1 MKKVLSLVLVLAMVF
16 SAMLGVV
23 SFAEDETTT
32 TTPTSPE
39 LDISSASLE
48 FADNVYLLLAVDY
61 SAVGSADGITLKIKN
76 NKTGEE
82 SSIDAPASDITAP
95 TSCVAFKYDDIGAKN
110 MGDELSIQAYLNGSA
125 SGDPITYSI
134 LEYALRAENLANE
147 KLTALVKSMIAYGAE
162 AQKVWNHEG
171 TYDLSVEDYSFI
183 KLKGG
188 LAFESGASKAIVAA
202 GNSVNILR
210 AGADESDIIY
220 TTAMQRVDIS
230 KAYVVDGTNQTI
242 FAAPASVSST
252 KMAGYELDATKA
264 TKSGAFMNEITT
276 ANCHACGAD
285 GKLDDESTCSLCS
298 GKGSFQIHKIS
309 TKQWHDA
316 GCARLESTCAYKSF
330 GGTEPSED
338 VKAQY
343 QYVVK
348 NGSNWFG
355 ANYDIKDCTC
365 KNNTAPEPVKSWFT
379 GNFVAYYPT
388 RVSVANG
395 ALVWSGGG
403 INFNTN
409 SPGNAIKESIGS
421 YVAAASAGTST
432 EGLNSVFTI
441 SLTLAA
447 DGDGKAP
454 ISRFHL
460 RRGGAKIIMSSAPW
474 EEYSSGVPGRLTLLN
489 AQGNTFSS
497 YYNED
502 ASKNSNVNLV
512 VSDISG
518 VEAGQPGTFVTIH
531 IVVDVE
537 AMTMTYYV
545 GDDATPVHTVAMPI
559 ANIDFF
565 NGCSFNGEPGNN
577 TGYLKTLV
585 VTKGNITDYF
595 K

>member
-1 MKKVLSLVLVLAMVF
+1 MKKALSMVLVLAMVF
-16 SAMLGVV
+16 SAMLGVM
-23 SFAEDETTT
+23 SFAEDAGAL
-32 TTPTSPE
+32 S
-39 LDISSASLE
+39 ISMANLE

-76 NKTGEE
+76 NKTGDETT
-82 SSIDAPASDITAP
+82 IDAPATDIEEVPAG
-95 TSCVAFKYDDIGAKN
+95 CVAFKYDDIGAKN
-110 MGDELSIQAYLNGSA
+110 MGDELTIQAYLNGSA
-125 SGDPITYSI
+125 SGDPIDYSI
-134 LEYALRAENLANE
+134 LEYALRAENLNDV
-147 KLTALVKSMIAYGAE
+147 KLTALVKSMIKYGAE
-162 AQKVWNHEG
+162 AQKAWDHEG
-171 TYDLSVEDYSFI
+171 TYDLSVDHSLV

-188 LAFESGASKAIVAA
+188 LAFENGASKAIVAA

-210 AGADESDIIY
+210 TSADESDIIY

-230 KAYVVDGTNQTI
+230 KAYVADGTNQTI

-252 KMAGYELDATKA
+252 KMAGYEFDATKA

-276 ANCHACGAD
+276 ASCHACGAD

-298 GKGSFQIHKIS
+298 GNGSFQIHKIS
-309 TKQWHDA
+309 TRQWHDA
-316 GCARLESTCAYKSF
+316 GCARLESTCVYKNF
-330 GGTEPSED
+330 GKTEPSAE

-348 NGSNWFG
+348 NGSWYG

-365 KNNTAPEPVKSWFT
+365 KSNTAPEPVKSWFT
-379 GNFVAYYPT
+379 GNFVAYTPT
-388 RVSVANG
+388 RITVENG
-395 ALVWSGGG
+395 VLAWSGGG

-409 SPGNAIKESIGS
+409 SPGNAIKESVGS
-421 YVAAASAGTST
+421 YVTAASAGTST

-447 DGDGKAP
+447 DGDGNAP
-454 ISRFHL
+454 ISRFHF
-460 RRGGAKIIMSSAPW
+460 RRGGTGVITSSAPW
-474 EEYSSGVPGRLTLLN
+474 EAYDKNKPGRVTILT
-489 AQGNTFSS
+489 AQGNTFST

-502 ASKNSNVNLV
+502 ASKNSNDNLV

-531 IVVDVE
+531 IVVDVK

-545 GDDATPVHTVAMPI
+545 GDNATPLYTVNMPI
-559 ANIDFF
+559 KNIDYF
-565 NGCSFNGEPGNN
+565 NGCSFNGEPGSN

-585 VTKGNITDYF
+585 VTNGNITDYF